1 MKNMKFLT
9 SILVLFLA
17 LATLNSCIKDDDMTT
32 NGNIPAYKPDES
44 SSGYPK
50 YNFGNLAP
58 INNTLLPISEGYARY
73 IGAESL
79 PEGTNKDF
87 YCQSAN
93 GNEGPIA
100 NAFDGTVDNKIYH
113 SPWKTPGFYPVDL
126 EFVLAGT
133 PEFLDFIQ
141 LIPRGN
147 NGNGSIHDA
156 ELFIQC
162 EGKDYESYGRK
173 TSGGNILVF
182 DVRQKIR
189 NPRKV
194 KIRVYEG
201 AGGFV
206 SLSEI
211 QCYQETRPYEE
222 YMKYFANDLCTE
234 LKPEYDRTA
243 LENIGNEF
251 FRNLALTLHDQK
263 YDLEHRVFDIKTYP
277 SPTVKAKENGTAS
290 YGFLDNATGVYVEW
304 NENVVIFVD
313 ETQTDMVAR
322 IVNPM
327 KEFAPVQEEPLHR
340 GINVFTAKEK
350 GLIYI
355 IYQSGAES
363 STRIHIPAGTVNGVF
378 DISKHKAEE
387 WAGILAKTTFTHLD
401 ILGKYTHLLFTTSD
415 LRAYTS
421 DGTALA
427 QAFDS
432 IVYLEQEF
440 TGLLKYKNEAG
451 ESRMNKTRLCVMAL
465 NTPTLMFATDFY
477 TGYTLG
483 SIPDIC
489 NVESLLS
496 GGIWGPAHELGH
508 VNQLR
513 PGFKWGSYSTEG
525 DLTEVSNNVY
535 AMYVQSHFG
544 NPSRLEEQDD
554 YHTAFNLFFINKQPY
569 GTGTQYVNV
578 FARLVPMWQL
588 QLYFANAL
596 GYTDFYKDLHETIR
610 QDDYS
615 AWKNASVEQ
624 VKYCMNRFA
633 QHVSDVAQTNMVQFF
648 NDWGFNLTAETV
660 AAINAKGYEQPKHEI
675 RYISDNNADLYK
687 NNAPVSGGA
696 ANVSVIKPDMTVYV
710 KESCQNA
717 VAFEVYNASDLNTPI
732 FITPHRKFT
741 FMTLAEQVV
750 IKAVGADGTRV
761 EVQQDKE

>member
-9 SILVLFLA
+9 SILVLSIA
-17 LATLNSCIKDDDMTT
+17 LMTLNSCIKDDDMTT
-32 NGNIPAYKPDES
+32 NGNIPVFKPDEE

-50 YNFGNLAP
+50 YNFGNLDP
-58 INNTLLPISEGYARY
+58 INNTLLRISEGFARY
-73 IGAESL
+73 VGTESL
-79 PEGTNKDF
+79 PAGYDKDY
-87 YCQSAN
+87 YCQSHS

-100 NAFDGTVDNKIYH
+100 NAYDGVVDSKIYH
-113 SPWKTPGFYPVDL
+113 SPWNTANYYPVDL
-126 EFVLAGT
+126 EFVLTGS

-141 LIPRGN
+141 LIPRGGN
-147 NGNGSIHDA
+147 ANGSIHDA

-162 EGKDYESYGRK
+162 DGKDYESYGRK
-173 TSGGNILVF
+173 TSSGNIMVF
-182 DVRQKIR
+182 DVRQKIQQ
-189 NPRKV
+189 PRKV

-201 AGGFV
+201 TGGFV

-211 QCYQETRPYEE
+211 QCYQESRPYDE

-243 LENIGNEF
+243 LEGIGNEF
-251 FRNLALTLHDQK
+251 FRNLALTLYDQK
-263 YDLEHRVFDIKTYP
+263 YDLQNRVFDIKTYP
-277 SPTVKAKENGTAS
+277 NPTIQAKENGTAS

-313 ETQTDMVAR
+313 ETKTDMTAR

-355 IYQSGAES
+355 VYQSEEAAA
-363 STRIHIPAGTVNGVF
+363 TKIHIPTGIVNGIF

-387 WAGILAKTTFTHLD
+387 WAGILDKTTFTHLD
-401 ILGKYTHLLFTTSD
+401 ILGKYTHLIFTTSD
-415 LRAYTS
+415 LRAYTP
-421 DGTALA
+421 DGMALA
-427 QAFDS
+427 HAFDS
-432 IVYLEQEF
+432 IVFLEEDF
-440 TGLLKYKNEAG
+440 TGLNKYTNAKG

-465 NTPTLMFATDFY
+465 KTETLMFATDFY

-489 NVESLLS
+489 NVESLLA

-525 DLTEVSNNVY
+525 DMTEVSNNVY

-554 YHTAFNLFFINKQPY
+554 YHTAFNLFFINKHNY
-569 GTGTQYVNV
+569 GEGTQYINV
-578 FARLVPMWQL
+578 FSRLVPMWQL
-588 QLYFANAL
+588 QLYFANAQ
-596 GYTDFYKDLHETIR
+596 GYTDFYKDLHEVIR

-615 AWKNASVEQ
+615 AWTSASVEQ
-624 VKYCMNRFA
+624 VKYCMNRFVE
-633 QHVSDVAQTNMVQFF
+633 HVSEVTRTNMVQFF
-648 NDWGFNLTAETV
+648 NDWGFNLTAETI
-660 AAINAKGYEQPKHEI
+660 AAIDAKGYDQPKHEI
-675 RYISDNNADLYK
+675 RYISDSNVGLYRDNAQ
-687 NNAPVSGGA
+687 VTGGA
-696 ANVSVIKPDMTVYV
+696 ANVSVIKPDVTVYV

-717 VAFEVYNASDLNTPI
+717 VAFEVYNSTDLNTPI

-741 FMTLAEQVV
+741 FMTLADQVV
-750 IKAVGADGTRV
+750 IKAVGADGTRL